1 MHAKSGRT
9 VRDLRRE
16 NRTAVL
22 RRLYFDG
29 PMSRLM
35 LGPATGLSSG
45 SISNVV
51 AELVAEGLVEEAGS
65 VDSAGGRPRT
75 LLRITPGSGCMI
87 GVDIGETRVRIEL
100 FDLALTELARTERPL
115 ATSGPRTAR
124 YEVAVVVGHL
134 RDGIA
139 EVLRTAGVPA
149 ERLLGVG
156 IGVPGIVER
165 TPEEGAVVHGQTIG
179 WDAVP
184 LERLLRETVA
194 LPAEVPYRIENGA
207 KTLGQAEMW
216 FGAGRG
222 ARSAVVVLFGS
233 GVGACAVTDPLGPG
247 QALEWGHLTVRVR
260 GRRCRCGAQ
269 GCLEA
274 YAGAEALLERWREAG
289 GEPPAGADEETAL
302 TAMLAAA
309 YPTPAG
315 PGAADRGPA
324 DTGPAGTGPAG
335 PGPAATGSIAPGPV
349 GPGPAP
355 TGPAGTGPA
364 GTGPAG
370 TGPAETRATVPGPSE
385 ADTAG
390 TGSSA
395 AGASVPAPSDTE
407 TGGTRASA
415 ARAESYPAC
424 VSGTAVAG
432 PGSPGAA
439 PDAVALA
446 VLDETAEYLGA
457 GLADLINLFQPDR
470 ILVGGWAG
478 LQLGSRFLATVTAY
492 ARAYALRHPGGRTE
506 IALGTLGPEAVTVGA
521 GLLPLVD
528 FFAQGGR
535 RPEHA
540 PSIPAPAWQTALRDR
555 AST

>member
-29 PMSRLM
+29 PTSRLA

-65 VDSAGGRPRT
+65 IDSAGGRPRT
-75 LLRITPGSGCMI
+75 LLRIAPDSGCMI

-100 FDLALTELARTERPL
+100 FDLALTELARAERPL
-115 ATSGPRTAR
+115 APSGPRTAR
-124 YEVAVVVGHL
+124 YEVAVVVAHL

-165 TPEEGAVVHGQTIG
+165 TPEDGAVVHGQTIG

-184 LERLLRETVA
+184 LERLLRETVE

-233 GVGACAVTDPLGPG
+233 GVGACVVTDPLGPG
-247 QALEWGHLTVRVR
+247 RALEWGHLTVRVR

-274 YAGAEALLERWREAG
+274 YAGAEALLARWREAG
-289 GEPPAGADEETAL
+289 GAPPPGADEETAL
-302 TAMLAAA
+302 TAMLDAA
-309 YPTPAG
+309 YPPEATRADRPGAGVGPEGVGPDWAG
-315 PGAADRGPA
+315 PDGAA
-324 DTGPAGTGPAG
+324 
-335 PGPAATGSIAPGPV
+335 V
-349 GPGPAP
+349 
-355 TGPAGTGPA
+355 
-364 GTGPAG
+364 
-370 TGPAETRATVPGPSE
+370 
-385 ADTAG
+385 
-390 TGSSA
+390 
-395 AGASVPAPSDTE
+395 
-407 TGGTRASA
+407 
-415 ARAESYPAC
+415 
-424 VSGTAVAG
+424 
-432 PGSPGAA
+432 
-439 PDAVALA
+439 A

-457 GLADLINLFQPDR
+457 GLADLINLFQPER

-478 LQLGSRFLATVTAY
+478 LQLGSRFLGSVAAY
-492 ARAYALRHPGGRTE
+492 ARAYALRHPGGRTQ

-535 RPEHA
+535 RPERA
-540 PSIPAPAWQTALRDR
+540 PSAPAPAWQTALRDR
-555 AST
+555 VST